1 MQKYILPTLIA
12 ITAIAVSGTAAFY
25 SITGLSK
32 LFAGAATAV
41 MVMATV
47 LEVSKLVTATLL
59 HNYWKELSI
68 SLKSYLTL
76 AVIVLVLIT
85 SLGIYGFLTS
95 AYQQTAAKSNI
106 VESEIK
112 LLTINKTFIE
122 KQLEDLLQER
132 SQISTSVSELRSGLS
147 ANKIQYKDSE
157 GNIVTTTSAAT
168 RVALEKQL
176 EQSIGRQ
183 TDINTQI
190 TKLNDE
196 LLELNKNIVEIEN
209 SSEAAA
215 ELGPLKYVA
224 GLTDLPVDRVVNY
237 LILVIIFVFDPLAIS
252 LVLAANFAFARLKP
266 REEISKQKTE
276 DSVSYPEAL
285 DHITF
290 DKHLEPEFQ
299 ETLNEML
306 ENEVKNSSSEEKLQ
320 ETNQGV
326 QTIQEIKKEPSVK
339 VDKRRQ
345 LTRNAPGD
353 TDKIVY

>member
-132 SQISTSVSELRSGLS
+132 SQISMSVSELRSGLS
-147 ANKIQYKDSE
+147 TNKIQYKDSE

-266 REEISKQKTE
+266 REEISNQKTE

-306 ENEVKNSSSEEKLQ
+306 ENEVKNASSEEKLQ

-353 TDKIVY
+353 TNKIVY